1 MLAVNFK
8 YKIYALNINQHTASV
23 ILTQLSE
30 VDELFIKLL
39 QTLPTEDWQR
49 PTVARLWTVKDV
61 VAHLLDGNIRV
72 LSMLKDGYFGESPTD
87 FSYDGL
93 VTYLNGLNADWVKAM
108 KRVSPQMLIT
118 LHQLTG
124 PLYNQYYAS
133 LNPNDMAPFAVSWA
147 GDTESPNWKHI
158 AREYT
163 EKFLHQQQIR
173 DAIGN
178 TELLHSHYFTTF
190 LTVFMLGLPHTYRDI
205 DATNNTVVSVVIAGE
220 FGGNWQIIKTATD
233 WQLYEPQDIEPAA
246 IITIPADISWKL
258 FSKSI
263 RPVDVMNKITIKG
276 DRPLGERALQMVA
289 VMA

>member
-1 MLAVNFK
+1 M
-8 YKIYALNINQHTASV
+8 YINQHSAND
-23 ILTQLSE
+23 ILTQLSAI
-30 VDELFIKLL
+30 DELFIKLL
-39 QTLPTEDWQR
+39 HELSPDDWQKS
-49 PTVARLWTVKDV
+49 TVAKLWNVKDV

-87 FSYDGL
+87 FSYNGL

-108 KRVSPQMLIT
+108 KRVSPQILIT

-124 PLYNQYYAS
+124 PMYNQYYAS
-133 LNPNDMAPFAVSWA
+133 LNPNDVAPFAVSWA

-178 TELLHSHYFTTF
+178 TDLLHSKYFTTF
-190 LTVFMLGLPHTYRDI
+190 LAVFMLGLPHAYRNI
-205 DATNNTVVSVVIAGE
+205 DEKVDAVVRVVIPGE
-220 FGGNWQIIKTATD
+220 FGGSWQIRKLETG
-233 WQLYEPQDIEPAA
+233 WELYEQNDIEPKA
-246 IITIPADISWKL
+246 IITIPADVSWKL
-258 FSKSI
+258 FSKSV
-263 RPVDVMNKITIKG
+263 RPKDIIEHVSTKG
-276 DRPLGERALQMVA
+276 DLILGERALWMVS